1 MNKYGKIINNQLITP
16 QSIDLGRG
24 QFTTNPT
31 AEQYIEHGY
40 KEVIDTHPT
49 FANYDKSYTET
60 DTQII
65 VNYVEVII
73 TEQCSYE
80 TAYKIKMNSDR
91 FVAMTSEVN
100 AILPDLSN
108 NVSMMGVTE
117 IYLDKVDDELRT
129 LLNYFDGNLVI
140 IERK

>member
-1 MNKYGKIINNQLITP
+1 MKAQLNNGLFADLPENLIISCGECDGLDIICNCEAGKHL
-16 QSIDLGRG
+16 
-24 QFTTNPT
+24 
-31 AEQYIEHGY
+31 A
-40 KEVIDTHPT
+40 
-49 FANYDKSYTET
+49 
-60 DTQII
+60 I
-65 VNYVEVII
+65 VKNMVII
-73 TEQCSYE
+73 GVE
-80 TAYKIKMNSDR
+80 TWSGWVDLSWQFPTNFKIKMNSDR